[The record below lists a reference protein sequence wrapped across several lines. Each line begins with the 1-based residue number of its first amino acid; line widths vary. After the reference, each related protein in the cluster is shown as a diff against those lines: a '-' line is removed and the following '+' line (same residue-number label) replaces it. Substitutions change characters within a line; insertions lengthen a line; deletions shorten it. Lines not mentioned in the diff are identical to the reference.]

1 MQDCPKCGEPL
12 GGATIVCPHCGATLV
27 EEEKRS
33 WLWPFGRK
41 SGREPRQLQRRSST
55 VKAEPRH
62 LWRRLLLTLLAVVLF
77 VGVMAGAAYYGVYV
91 GERDRQARREA
102 VIEEHYQ
109 AGIVALNEGR
119 HERAAAEFE
128 YVLGI
133 DPGNALAEQGVAQAR
148 ARLQVQPTPTLEAAV
163 SVAEQLLAEAQAA
176 YNEQDWVSTARTL
189 TQLRALDPNFAQENV
204 EAMLFDSLYQA
215 GIGYLDQDLLEVGI
229 SYLDQAIALRPL
241 DADVVARR
249 NLAVQYLD
257 ALNYWGVDWELCIER
272 FERLA
277 ATAPD
282 YRDVTQRLYRAHIEY
297 GDYFASQGEMCP
309 AEVQYSQAL
318 RMFADTTLEER
329 RASAAQICL
338 IATPV
343 PVSGTVP
350 GLTPQPIAGFTSGR
364 LAYPVYNATT
374 GIFDLYALY
383 ADGRIIPVANNADQP
398 WWEWSTGRVAYRDRG
413 SGSIQMELP
422 EEGVPLQLLIPAQQA
437 WPTLSPDSQR
447 IAYAVQEPDGS
458 WAIIIA
464 ATNGAGEPRRVASG
478 WAPAWSRSGLLAY
491 TGCDAQ
497 GGCGIILDNPDDDQ
511 PGGRLTGSESDSAV
525 SWAPGGNMM
534 AYMGNVTGNWDIFL
548 LSPEGGVQQLT
559 TDASDEGLPAWSP
572 DGTSVAFVSNRSGS
586 WAIYVMNLGTREVR
600 QILDLGPS
608 LPGLESQRLSWAP

>member
-1 MQDCPKCGEPL
+1 MQDCPQCGEPL
-12 GGATIVCPHCGATLV
+12 GGATIVCPHCGATLIQ
-27 EEEKRS
+27 EKRRRFP
-33 WLWPFGRK
+33 WLRKPK
-41 SGREPRQLQRRSST
+41 SGTPGQLGQPTPT
-55 VKAEPRH
+55 VVAEPRH
-62 LWRRLLLTLLAVVLF
+62 LWRRLLLALVAIVVF
-77 VGVMAGAAYYGVYV
+77 VGVMAAAAYYGVYV
-91 GERDRQARREA
+91 GERDRRARREA

-109 AGIVALNEGR
+109 AGIVALNDGR

-133 DPGNALAEQGVAQAR
+133 DAGNALAEQGLAEAR
-148 ARLQVQPTPTLEAAV
+148 ARLQVQPTPPLEAAV
-163 SVAEQLLAEAQAA
+163 SLAEQLLAQAQAA
-176 YNEQDWVSTARTL
+176 YGQQDWVSTARTL
-189 TQLRALDPNFAQENV
+189 TQLRALDPNFAQADV

-249 NLAVQYLD
+249 NLAVRYLD

-272 FERLA
+272 FEALA

-282 YRDVTQRLYRAHIEY
+282 YKDVTQRLYRAHIEY
-297 GDYFASQGEMCP
+297 GDYLASQGEMCP
-309 AEVQYSQAL
+309 AEIEYSRAL

-329 RASAAQICL
+329 RASAAQTCL

-343 PVSGTVP
+343 PVSGTVA

-374 GIFDLYALY
+374 GVFGLYALY

-398 WWEWSTGRVAYRDRG
+398 WWEWNTGRVAYRDRN
-413 SGSIQMELP
+413 SASVQMELP
-422 EEGVPLQLLIPAQQA
+422 EEGVPLQLLTPAQQA

-447 IAYAVQEPDGS
+447 LAYAIQESDGA
-458 WAIIIA
+458 WAIYIA
-464 ATNGAGEPRRVASG
+464 NTNGVGEPQRLAAG

-491 TGCDAQ
+491 TGCDGQ
-497 GGCGIILDNPDDDQ
+497 GLCGIILDNPDDDQ
-511 PGGRLTGSESDSAV
+511 PGGRLTGSESDTAV
-525 SWAPGGNMM
+525 SWAPGSNMM

-559 TDASDEGLPAWSP
+559 TDASDEALPAWSP
-572 DGTSVAFVSNRSGS
+572 DGSSIAFVSNRSGS
-586 WAIYVMNLGTREVR
+586 WAIYVMNLGARDVR
-600 QILDLGPS
+600 QILDLGPT
-608 LPGLESQRLSWAP
+608 LPGIESQRLSWAP